1 MKPTNLPLELE
12 EKLSQQYD
20 GESVDFSPEETVL
33 LAQADSQAQ
42 AGSQAQADAQD
53 FFQTI
58 SALFERHVE
67 LYPVPEPP
75 PIDSFLT
82 QLHADIHSDIKA
94 DRVAEATVPS
104 EAIQSEAIQ
113 PEATQP
119 EATQPEAIQ
128 PEAIQSDTIQP
139 DGKPSGI
146 LQLFN
151 GRPSIKWA
159 GGIAAAA
166 ALMIFSWAT
175 IFSGNSNS
183 QLVENVSQPDSEE
196 IFCAV
201 GHMDTDLE
209 AGTMVNQDE
218 ETGWTV
224 IWIDDAGSEG
234 I

>member
-42 AGSQAQADAQD
+42 ADAQAQAGSQAQADAQD
-53 FFQTI
+53 YFQTI

-94 DRVAEATVPS
+94 DREAEATVPS
-104 EAIQSEAIQ
+104 D
-113 PEATQP
+113 
-119 EATQPEAIQ
+119 
-128 PEAIQSDTIQP
+128 AIQSDTIQSEAIQT

>member
-42 AGSQAQADAQD
+42 ADAQAQAGSQAQADAQD
-53 FFQTI
+53 YFQTI

-94 DRVAEATVPS
+94 DREAEATVPS
-104 EAIQSEAIQ
+104 DAIQSEAIQ
-113 PEATQP
+113 PEA
-119 EATQPEAIQ
+119 AQ
-128 PEAIQSDTIQP
+128 PEAIQSDTIQT

-183 QLVENVSQPDSEE
+183 QLAENVSQPDSEE